1 MKRIRL
7 SKKAIPAILQKKIDV
22 SLVYVCP
29 YCDREFPGKVRRK
42 SATDAVRNLRKKLNL
57 KKLEADARV

>member
-7 SKKAIPAILQKKIDV
+7 SKKAIPVILQKKIDG

-29 YCDREFPGKVRRK
+29 YCDREFPGKVPPKICDRCGQK
-42 SATDAVRNLRKKLNL
+42 FEEKAQFEKTGG
-57 KKLEADARV
+57 